1 MRERERGERNSPQ
14 KGEAGQNNGIVTRL
28 WMRASMKPMV
38 CKTPREGGEQKGY
51 GGNTLEIARVSS
63 VSAGER
69 KRQRE
74 KSTKGENREAASVL

>member
-1 MRERERGERNSPQ
+1 
-14 KGEAGQNNGIVTRL
+14 
-28 WMRASMKPMV
+28 MKPMV

-69 KRQRE
+69 KRE